1 MARQESEPSTT
12 RQRVVWGVHAAVR
25 SNEVYCGFRAFI
37 RIGLTTITHEQEAL
51 KVQVQAR
58 GLSSFV

>member
-1 MARQESEPSTT
+1 VA
-12 RQRVVWGVHAAVR
+12 VGVD
-25 SNEVYCGFRAFI
+25 EVYCGFRIFI

-51 KVQVQAR
+51 NVQVQAR